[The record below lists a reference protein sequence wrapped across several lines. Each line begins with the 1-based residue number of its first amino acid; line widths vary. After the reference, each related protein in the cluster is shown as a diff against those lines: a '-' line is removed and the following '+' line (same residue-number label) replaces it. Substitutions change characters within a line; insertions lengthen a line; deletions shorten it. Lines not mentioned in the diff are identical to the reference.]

1 MGSTRQL
8 VTEAT
13 SPMRKPSA
21 VVKGNLGNLNSS
33 ATTRTVT
40 VTDQAGMEAA
50 HLRVAELVQGLHN
63 RPDTDSETVVA
74 ELAEHAA
81 AEIPGA
87 QYAGITLTRNA
98 KEIETPAATHH
109 WPLLL
114 DKIQQRH
121 LEGPC
126 LTAAWEEK
134 TIHVVDLETDDR
146 FPKYREDALAETPI
160 RSIMAFQM
168 FIAGKTL
175 GALNVYSEQPGVFDA
190 ESRNFGLIFA
200 AHSSVAWNSAR
211 RDEQFRRALSSR
223 DVIGQAKGMVMERYG
238 VSAVQAFDLLRKLSQ
253 DSNVPLIQIAT
264 DLVASTQSPESP
276 GTDQSLS
283 LKASQSNSA

>member
-1 MGSTRQL
+1 VNESTSL
-8 VTEAT
+8 EAT
-13 SPMRKPSA
+13 
-21 VVKGNLGNLNSS
+21 
-33 ATTRTVT
+33 
-40 VTDQAGMEAA
+40 

-63 RPDTDSETVVA
+63 RPDTDSDTVIA

-98 KEIETPAATHH
+98 RRVETPAATHH

-126 LTAAWEEK
+126 LTAAWDE
-134 TIHVVDLETDDR
+134 TTVHVRDLESDDR
-146 FPKYREDALAETPI
+146 FPNYRRDALAETPV

-168 FIAGKTL
+168 FIAGETL
-175 GALNVYSEQPGVFDA
+175 GALNIYAEQPNAFGD
-190 ESRNFGLIFA
+190 ESRTLGLIFA

-211 RDEQFRRALSSR
+211 RDAQFQKALSSR
-223 DVIGQAKGMVMERYG
+223 DIIGQAKGMIMERYR
-238 VSAVQAFDLLRKLSQ
+238 VDAVQAFELLRKLSQ
-253 DSNVPLIQIAT
+253 DSNVALIKVAA
-264 DLVASTQSPESP
+264 DLVADAQTADAQAAE
-276 GTDQSLS
+276 G
-283 LKASQSNSA
+283 